1 MIFDKACGI
10 VERHFP
16 ELRKYMENAK
26 LFYFPGRAHELLPTR
41 MDNAEFIAENFFLP
55 FRTVGVEDTASL
67 VVLHDIDPNARGTY
81 VEREFMEFLP
91 LDNLESEEFREGKAP
106 VELMYELYSLEE
118 IERQRGKICI
128 FKGKICYTYFSST
141 KHMLGGGIEEILV
154 ADKARVT
161 ARFRIPIA
169 DFLGSQKLLANI
181 STAIEEIIYFNS
193 PDRFIVESRP
203 AKVKHRGGRSL
214 RILRSVERPQYILL
228 KPQEIRQRLHLP
240 GVGSGYGSTK
250 TPHERR
256 RHYRTLKSDKF
267 VNKKGETVVVKG
279 TWVGP
284 SEAVVEGRV
293 YKVLF
298 DR

>member
-1 MIFDKACGI
+1 MITYKGI
-10 VERHFP
+10 
-16 ELRKYMENAK
+16 YA
-26 LFYFPGRAHELLPTR
+26 
-41 MDNAEFIAENFFLP
+41 
-55 FRTVGVEDTASL
+55 
-67 VVLHDIDPNARGTY
+67 
-81 VEREFMEFLP
+81 EREFMEFLP
-91 LDNLESEEFREGKAP
+91 LDNLESDEFREGKAP
-106 VELMYELYSLEE
+106 VELTHDLYSRKE

-141 KHMLGGGIEEILV
+141 KHLLEGGVEEVLV

-161 ARFRIPIA
+161 ARFRIPIE
-169 DFLGSQKLLANI
+169 DFLESQRLLVNI
-181 STAIEEIIYFNS
+181 STAVEEIIYFNS

-203 AKVKHRGGRSL
+203 AKVKHRDARSL

-228 KPQEIRQRLHLP
+228 KPPEIRQRLHLP
-240 GVGSGYGSTK
+240 GASNGNGSTK
-250 TPHERR
+250 APHERR
-256 RHYRTLKSDKF
+256 WHYRTFKSDKF

-284 SEAVVEGRV
+284 SEAVVEWRV